1 MPLRIA
7 ASVSVPARL
16 PSACQTLLPK
26 SRLLWQGPGA
36 PRWEERRSNQEQ
48 TAKRLR
54 REAGAFPP
62 SPLASPTLIRG
73 KRHVHGHPGNGECHS
88 VTQWQ
93 ARLCVRGRKKYIIWW
108 DMHQILFFS
117 SCLCLSGISCLI
129 CFYFFPSHDP
139 IGHSPWELSQI
150 MCFFKKE
157 SVESKCTKTQMLSYF
172 SRWDCS

>member
-7 ASVSVPARL
+7 ASVSVPTRL

-26 SRLLWQGPGA
+26 SRLPWQGPGA

-62 SPLASPTLIRG
+62 SPLASPHPHQRRTARTRASWEWGMSLSHTMAGTSLCEGAQKIHHLV
-73 KRHVHGHPGNGECHS
+73 RHAPDS
-88 VTQWQ
+88 
-93 ARLCVRGRKKYIIWW
+93 
-108 DMHQILFFS
+108 FFS

-139 IGHSPWELSQI
+139 IGHPPWELSQI